1 MNQRFP
7 RALGFLEPVQI
18 FDGPHGLPQIFLK
31 LATVKRDSPIAVVG
45 SKIAPARFLLFG
57 LVFVVTTTLTG
68 VLLIEW
74 RAAML
79 MGFDVAAL
87 AFFASALPLLNDDVG
102 TMRRTAHTNDANR
115 KALLAITV
123 LITLVILFAIGTLIA
138 GKEALRWHGTALI
151 VGTLALTWTFANTV
165 YALHYAHLYYLPG
178 PAGDRRGL
186 DFPNTTEPD
195 YWDFLYFSLTL
206 GMTFQTSDVTIKD
219 AHMRRVVLGHSLAAF
234 TFNMGI
240 LAFTVNALGG
250 L

>member
-1 MNQRFP
+1 MVKP
-7 RALGFLEPVQI
+7 SS
-18 FDGPHGLPQIFLK
+18 LP
-31 LATVKRDSPIAVVG
+31 AVVG

-57 LVFVVTTTLTG
+57 LVLVATMVIAGALFT
-68 VLLIEW
+68 EW
-74 RAAML
+74 RTAL
-79 MGFDVAAL
+79 LVGFDAAAL
-87 AFFASALPLLNDDVG
+87 AFFAVALPLLNDDAG
-102 TMRRTAHTNDANR
+102 TMRRTAHANDANR
-115 KALLAITV
+115 RALLAITV

-138 GKEALRWHGTALI
+138 GKEALRWQGTVLI
-151 VGTLALTWTFANTV
+151 VVTLALAWIFANTV

-178 PAGDRRGL
+178 LDGDRRGL
-186 DFPNTTEPD
+186 DFPGVTEPD

-206 GMTFQTSDVTIKD
+206 GMTFQTSDVTIQG